1 MKKQSCSLFNLKQK
15 MIFCMAALYV
25 SDVKLVAILDQ
36 DVPKG
41 IECKRNSINTISLT
55 FNSKNV
61 PMCTQ

>member
-1 MKKQSCSLFNLKQK
+1 